1 MDTLSIVLQLILSL
15 SILVTLHE
23 CGHFFPAKWFKTRV
37 EKFYLF
43 FNPGFSLWKKQIGET
58 EYGIG
63 WIPFGGYVKIAGMID
78 ESMDKEQMKQ
88 PVQPHEFRAKPA
100 WQRLIIMIGGVTV
113 NFILGFI
120 IFAGILWYF
129 GTSYIAA
136 DSVKQGIKVEEMGAA
151 LGLQDG
157 DKIISIGDVK
167 FEKFEPGII
176 TQEIV
181 LNNPEHITVERNG
194 ERIDLDI
201 PDNMP
206 EVLTKYENKDKVLFT
221 LRYPQQVVKISKG
234 SKAEEADLKAGD
246 KIVMVNGTETPFID
260 QFVAALAGQENKNID
275 LMIDRNGE
283 RIEKSVTLGE
293 DGMLGIVNANPTE
306 FFDVK
311 YEKYSLAEALPAGV
325 KMGIDFLGSQLKAFK
340 KIFKNE
346 IKAKDSLGSIV
357 SIATMFD
364 SSWNWER
371 FWKITAM
378 LSILLGFFN
387 LLPIPAL
394 DGGYVLFLIWEVV
407 TGKKPSDRFMEIA
420 NTIGFILLI
429 GLMIFALGLDF
440 SRFFK

>member
-136 DSVKQGIKVEEMGAA
+136 DSVKQGIKVEEMGTS

-221 LRYPQQVVKISKG
+221 LRYPQKVVKVSKG
-234 SKAEEADLKAGD
+234 SKADEAGLKAGD
-246 KIVMVNGTETPFID
+246 RIVMVNGTETPFID

-283 RIEKSVTLGE
+283 RIEKSVTLGD

-325 KMGIDFLGSQLKAFK
+325 KMGVDFLGSQLKAFK